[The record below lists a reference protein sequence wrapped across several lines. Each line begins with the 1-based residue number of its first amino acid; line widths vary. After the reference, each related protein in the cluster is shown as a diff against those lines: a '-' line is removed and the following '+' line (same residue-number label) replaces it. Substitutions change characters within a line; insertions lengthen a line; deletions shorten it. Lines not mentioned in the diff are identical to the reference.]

1 MRRTQQALPYAA
13 PLRNCQQL
21 SFVIFRR
28 KRISNVDS
36 ASACLVLKERG
47 TGLEEPSAPY
57 GIIWCGKREERGAS
71 TSATTDYGAA
81 PRGSHEHGTML
92 QDALNVAAQRGM
104 LSIGDKAVVVQRL
117 GKSSVV
123 KIVQL

>member
-1 MRRTQQALPYAA
+1 
-13 PLRNCQQL
+13 
-21 SFVIFRR
+21 
-28 KRISNVDS
+28 
-36 ASACLVLKERG
+36 
-47 TGLEEPSAPY
+47 
-57 GIIWCGKREERGAS
+57 
-71 TSATTDYGAA
+71 
-81 PRGSHEHGTML
+81 ML